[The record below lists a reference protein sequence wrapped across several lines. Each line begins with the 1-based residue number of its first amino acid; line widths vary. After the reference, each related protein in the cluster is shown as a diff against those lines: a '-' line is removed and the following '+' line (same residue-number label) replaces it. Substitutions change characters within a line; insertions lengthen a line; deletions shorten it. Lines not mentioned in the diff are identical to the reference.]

1 MKTGKFRIPS
11 LGLAIATAAILAS
24 SHQGLTQSP
33 FGILAKWSIGGS
45 GGWDYLAV
53 EPGTHRLFIT
63 HGSRLEVLDTTTGKS
78 LGAITGFKGLHGV
91 AFDTAGKFGYASDGG
106 ANEVV
111 VFDRTNLAKVA
122 SIPTGANPDGLL
134 FEPKTQTVWAFNGRG
149 KSATVI
155 DATKRSVVAT
165 IPLPGKP
172 EFPAAD
178 GTGAVFV
185 NIEDKNEIIRL
196 DAATNKAT
204 ATWPLAG
211 CDSPSGLAIDTSGH
225 RLFSVCDGNK
235 MIVTDSATGKKLALP
250 EIGEG
255 PDATAYDAAH
265 NLAFSSNGG
274 GSLTIIDASK
284 PNYPALQTLPT
295 AKGARTMAFDPG
307 NGHVYLVTGD
317 FGPPPAATAQNPH
330 PWPTVVPGSFRV
342 LVVGR
347 KE

>member
-1 MKTGKFRIPS
+1 MKTSKFAF
-11 LGLAIATAAILAS
+11 LTLNLAAAATLAVS
-24 SHQGLTQSP
+24 QQALAQSP
-33 FGILAKWSIGGS
+33 FSILAKWSIGGD

-53 EPGTHRLFIT
+53 EPGSHRLFIT
-63 HGSRLEVLDTTTGKS
+63 HGSRLEILDTNSGKS

-91 AFDTAGKFGYASDGG
+91 AFDTSGKFGYASDGG

-111 VFDRTNLAKVA
+111 VFDRSSLAKVS
-122 SIPTGANPDGLL
+122 SIPTGANPDGIL

-149 KSATVI
+149 KSTTVI
-155 DATKRSVVAT
+155 DAAKRSVVAT

-172 EFPAAD
+172 EFPAVD

-211 CDSPSGLAIDTSGH
+211 CDSPSGLAIDAPGH

-235 MIVTDSATGKKLALP
+235 MIVTDSANGKMIALP

-255 PDATAYDAAH
+255 PDATAYDATH
-265 NLAFSSNGG
+265 KLAFSSNGG

-284 PNYPALQTLPT
+284 PAYPTLQTLPT
-295 AKGARTMAFDPG
+295 AKGARTMAFDPR
-307 NGHVYLVTGD
+307 NGHVYVVTGD

>member
-1 MKTGKFRIPS
+1 MKTSKLRS
-11 LGLAIATAAILAS
+11 SMLSIALVGAAALSA
-24 SHQGLTQSP
+24 SHQALAQSP
-33 FGILAKWSIGGS
+33 YSILAKWSIGGS

-53 EPGTHRLFIT
+53 EPGSHRLYTT
-63 HGSRLEVLDTTTGKS
+63 HGSRLEILDTTTGKS
-78 LGAITGFKGLHGV
+78 VGAITGFKGLHGV

-111 VFDRTNLAKVA
+111 FFDRSTLAKLA
-122 SIPTGANPDGLL
+122 SVPTGANPDGII

-155 DATKRSVVAT
+155 DPAKRSVIAT

-172 EFPAAD
+172 EFPAVD
-178 GTGAVFV
+178 GTGTVFV

-196 DAATNKAT
+196 GAASNKAT

-211 CDSPSGLAIDTSGH
+211 CDSPSGLAIDAPGH

-255 PDATAYDAAH
+255 PDATAYDPAH
-265 NLAFSSNGG
+265 KLAFSSNGG

-284 PNYPALQTLPT
+284 AGYPALQTLPT
-295 AKGARTMAFDPG
+295 AKGARTMAFDPA
-307 NGHVYLVTGD
+307 NGRVYLVTGD

-347 KE
+347 K